1 MVSLST
7 RAAERW
13 GVRVIAHLLLLVG
26 PASSRD
32 AAALL
37 AKGNTLYQSGE
48 LARAVAAYEACLE
61 LDSEGKPSTGA
72 DAVFVPC
79 LVNLASVLVD
89 LGGARHLDRAE
100 ELYRTALAAEP
111 DNGDAAFNLALL
123 IHDQKSDES
132 TLEASELYQIAV
144 TAQPDR
150 WDAWANLAA
159 ALQELKEEPLRAI
172 HAFERAILL
181 LESGEERG
189 ATRAEDAAVGQVSA
203 VHATLSKLYYGEA
216 SAPTPLTTAR
226 CGQKKGVPH
235 RIARPP
241 LLLALTLLSVA

>member
-1 MVSLST
+1 MRIPVY
-7 RAAERW
+7 
-13 GVRVIAHLLLLVG
+13 LLLLIG
-26 PASSRD
+26 SASSRD

-37 AKGNTLYQSGE
+37 VKGNVLYQSGE

-61 LDSEGKPSTGA
+61 LDVQGAPSAGA

-79 LVNLASVLVD
+79 MINLASVLVD
-89 LGGARHLDRAE
+89 LGGPRHLDRAE

-123 IHDQKSDES
+123 VHDQKSDES

-144 TAQPDR
+144 TAQPER

-159 ALQELKEEPLRAI
+159 ALQELKKEPLRAV

-189 ATRAEDAAVGQVSA
+189 ATRVEDAAAGHFSA
-203 VHATLSKLYYGEA
+203 VDATLSKLYYGEA
-216 SAPTPLTTAR
+216 SAPAAQTRAR
-226 CGQKKGVPH
+226 CSEKGDTRPH
-235 RIARPP
+235 CAPARSY
-241 LLLALTLLSVA
+241 LH